1 MKISVSKLFVENLNR
16 RMGELQLT
24 ATEVSE
30 NCNLSRNTI
39 NTLREGKAKMIKFS
53 TIGELRK
60 ALYVQPS
67 YFFKENQ

>member
-24 ATEVSE
+24 ATKVSE

-39 NTLREGKAKMIKFS
+39 NTLREGKAKS
-53 TIGELRK
+53 TIGELCK